1 MNARKRKSTTVL
13 DRTDKASHVT
23 LRASFAPV
31 PPTVGSPRLRKERR
45 AEKADKRIRDYRDGP
60 DELEL
65 SLFRHGLNLDDVHV
79 GAKQYD
85 SGTRTPYAKLCH
97 AVLRWWCDLPMTGR
111 QVVWV
116 DERSG
121 YTWKNV
127 PKFSTA
133 LGRSLMSKGL
143 AGGRWAYSR
152 SQLLDLRAWAAQML
166 ALTPK
171 ERLAMAP
178 QPGDA
183 REHVQPP
190 ADDES

>member
-1 MNARKRKSTTVL
+1 MNAKKRKSAGAL
-13 DRTDKASHVT
+13 DRADRASHVQT
-23 LRASFAPV
+23 RASVTPV
-31 PPTVGSPRLRKERR
+31 PVTVSNPKLRKAKRP
-45 AEKADKRIRDYRDGP
+45 EKERIRDYRDGP

-65 SLFRHGLNLDDVHV
+65 SLFRHGLNLDDVHA

-85 SGTRTPYAKLCH
+85 AGTRTPFARLCH

-116 DERSG
+116 DEKSG
-121 YTWKNV
+121 YTWRNV
-127 PKFSTA
+127 PKFSTTE
-133 LGRSLMSKGL
+133 GRSLVTKGL
-143 AGGRWAYSR
+143 AGGRWAYTR

-166 ALTPK
+166 SLTPK
-171 ERLAMAP
+171 ERLEQAP

-190 ADDES
+190 EDES